1 MMKRGE
7 IWFVELGLAEKP
19 RPVLILSV
27 DYMDNER
34 AIVTY
39 VPRTTSVRGTRFEI
53 THGDRRFKPG
63 AFDAQGIG
71 TVPTS
76 KVTRHL
82 ATLDHE
88 TLSKVEDAVRLW
100 LGL

>member
-1 MMKRGE
+1 MKRGE

-27 DYMDNER
+27 DYLDHER

-39 VPRTTSVRGTRFEI
+39 VPRTTSVRGTRFEVAH
-53 THGDRRFKPG
+53 TDRRFKPG
-63 AFDAQGIG
+63 AFDAKGIG
-71 TVPTS
+71 TVPTA
-76 KVTRHL
+76 KLTRHL
-82 ATLDHE
+82 ANLDH
-88 TLSKVEDAVRLW
+88 TTFSAVENAVRLW